1 MILSLYLR
9 EEGIEEV
16 VVVVVEERVVV
27 ANADD
32 WFENQFVSKVDP
44 EAEEEV
50 VFGCSALP
58 DCAIAVEL
66 ERNLVE
72 LKDVVHCMLCRHDV
86 HAGTGTNLQ
95 CIVVDLAVGEVESG
109 VLGAWNDA
117 SGVVMIDFDYARNA
131 VYIEDLDRRH

>member
-1 MILSLYLR
+1 MILLR

-32 WFENQFVSKVDP
+32 WFENQIVSKVDP

-58 DCAIAVEL
+58 YCAIAVEL

-72 LKDVVHCMLCRHDV
+72 LKDVVHCVLCRHDV
-86 HAGTGTNLQ
+86 HAVAGTNLQ
-95 CIVVDLAVGEVESG
+95 RVVVNLAVGEVESG
-109 VLGAWNDA
+109 VLGTRNDA
-117 SGVVMIDFDYARNA
+117 SGVVMIDVDSRGARF
-131 VYIEDLDRRH
+131 VEDLDRMH